1 LEKWIIARH
10 DSKEENISIEMFSGS
25 KAEIVNLLKEKS
37 ESDINADH
45 DAYQKAYI
53 YEDAE
58 AIFRAVLD
66 FNGYNIMYQAIET
79 SVL

>member
-1 LEKWIIARH
+1 MEKWIIARH

-45 DAYQKAYI
+45 DAY
-53 YEDAE
+53 
-58 AIFRAVLD
+58 
-66 FNGYNIMYQAIET
+66 
-79 SVL
+79 